1 MTQTPSFEG
10 LDDLELSNP
19 EIDEAAAAASLAKQ
33 QSDYQLSLPL
43 AMQEAQAQEEAE
55 QQRENALAAERQE
68 YLDDP
73 EREAERQRAREGGF
87 MEDIAVGVRDFID
100 NTFQGDQRTR
110 EQIASDRADVREEGT
125 RRFQERQSEINQS
138 EDILAEGVRAVLGG
152 RLDAINQTLNTGELI
167 GDTAKTWLGIASE
180 EDDIYG
186 DEYERANWNFTVS
199 ENRTAIGKLVRG
211 GFKLHTAMFG
221 LKKIPGLGASGPAGR
236 TFAARA
242 QRLAAAQP
250 RSMLAD
256 LIVTDSEDGTLVQQ
270 AAELFGIEHD
280 SPVLGPL
287 VAAMSVDEGSNPWE
301 AKLLAMAEGGV
312 LGLGVDALGEVLGA
326 IRTMRRADKAFKK
339 RNTSLTARKAHAE
352 EVLDRHVKEVQTELE
367 SMKRA
372 IRESEEIP
380 DGIYHG
386 TYSKG
391 KIEVGGF
398 RVSSGGSHPLGD
410 GVYFSPS
417 SDLAKKYGPEV
428 LVGRAG
434 DIKLKTLSLEELKKY
449 VDIDAFEQPGDAL
462 SKVFAKD
469 FDGVRV
475 KGLYDSDNS
484 LEEIVIFDPKVADR
498 ITSPREVDTSI
509 DPVQTELDLTAT
521 GPRQLTLVDAGLDMT
536 PAQTRILRETQDVV
550 YGGSPDR
557 APRFEVDEKAARITS
572 NTVEDVAVS
581 QKAVEGFEGATNGRS
596 TKSLFTDA
604 AVKKMT
610 AVASSVEEAD
620 GLRRTLSALNSRID
634 VDEISRRLGQSNEE
648 TIAKSFNVI
657 RRFLGA
663 EELSAE
669 EALKTFDDMKGSIGD
684 ETFLSR
690 EGIFAARTI
699 ITDLSMQLNDLAGNS
714 LDLVA
719 SGRELPLAQAN
730 GIIDRL
736 HGLSRMY
743 KESSVHYASGLQSF
757 QAGPIKIDR
766 AKLGRELGEI
776 DKTFENM
783 RGKLEEGDPQSIK
796 DFQDLAQ
803 GLAMADGDP
812 LKQMTVQMLFR
823 ELGGKAMI
831 KVMYNSMLSGPI
843 THARNAI
850 GNLSTMVL
858 RPTAMAIGQAM
869 SGDINAAKAS
879 ISSLSAV
886 VDSFS
891 EALSAGGKAWSTGTP
906 AGGAKFEVHESE
918 VARGLELLKQGATTD
933 SEKRAANFLDMLHT
947 NAVLNAPTRALAA
960 GDDFFKILN
969 ARIELKRQT
978 MMETLSETGTLKFDP
993 DKYAKIAQDKI
1004 VNGEVKDDGLLRI
1017 AKEQTFQQDLE
1028 GVAKQVSDLL
1038 DSNPLTKYAVPFV
1051 RTPHNLMVYAGTY
1064 TPGINRFL
1072 KEAQDIRS
1080 GTDEAAKAMLK
1091 GRVAIGYGVLATGF
1105 GFAAAGNLTGNG
1117 PADPEL
1123 RKIWLQSNQPQSIK
1137 IGDKWVSYA
1146 SIEPLN
1152 VMFAAAADLQHAAPY
1167 LKAGEYDRLVSQ
1179 LQYTFAKAVFERSY
1193 MKGLQTAIGYLNP
1206 QTVGNV
1212 NFAREGLNALNTFI
1226 PFSGLRRQMAK
1237 ALAPDVYEFNN
1248 ELQASLTRS
1257 WPGGNYL
1264 SGAESAVDIFTG
1276 QRKIDTKD
1284 PGILFHFANQFL
1296 PFNIS
1301 QDNSDYVIDKLGELQ
1316 IDTRTD
1322 FGDTYKGLELSA
1334 EDRAGINRLVAKG
1347 NLHGRL
1353 EKLMRSRDFQRQL
1366 EEWKKTVDK
1375 GITAPRSEQL
1385 WYKSITRM
1393 ISQSRL
1399 RAASQYAS
1407 LPREETDDFGGRLQA
1422 ARYRKQLQGK
1432 GRYDELINFG
1442 N

>member
-449 VDIDAFEQPGDAL
+449 
-462 SKVFAKD
+462 
-469 FDGVRV
+469 
-475 KGLYDSDNS
+475 
-484 LEEIVIFDPKVADR
+484 
-498 ITSPREVDTSI
+498 
-509 DPVQTELDLTAT
+509 
-521 GPRQLTLVDAGLDMT
+521 
-536 PAQTRILRETQDVV
+536 
-550 YGGSPDR
+550 
-557 APRFEVDEKAARITS
+557 
-572 NTVEDVAVS
+572 
-581 QKAVEGFEGATNGRS
+581 
-596 TKSLFTDA
+596 
-604 AVKKMT
+604 
-610 AVASSVEEAD
+610 
-620 GLRRTLSALNSRID
+620 
-634 VDEISRRLGQSNEE
+634 
-648 TIAKSFNVI
+648 
-657 RRFLGA
+657 
-663 EELSAE
+663 
-669 EALKTFDDMKGSIGD
+669 
-684 ETFLSR
+684 
-690 EGIFAARTI
+690 
-699 ITDLSMQLNDLAGNS
+699 
-714 LDLVA
+714 
-719 SGRELPLAQAN
+719 
-730 GIIDRL
+730 
-736 HGLSRMY
+736 
-743 KESSVHYASGLQSF
+743 
-757 QAGPIKIDR
+757 
-766 AKLGRELGEI
+766 
-776 DKTFENM
+776 
-783 RGKLEEGDPQSIK
+783 
-796 DFQDLAQ
+796 
-803 GLAMADGDP
+803 
-812 LKQMTVQMLFR
+812 
-823 ELGGKAMI
+823 
-831 KVMYNSMLSGPI
+831 
-843 THARNAI
+843 
-850 GNLSTMVL
+850 
-858 RPTAMAIGQAM
+858 
-869 SGDINAAKAS
+869 
-879 ISSLSAV
+879 
-886 VDSFS
+886 
-891 EALSAGGKAWSTGTP
+891 
-906 AGGAKFEVHESE
+906 
-918 VARGLELLKQGATTD
+918 
-933 SEKRAANFLDMLHT
+933 
-947 NAVLNAPTRALAA
+947 
-960 GDDFFKILN
+960 
-969 ARIELKRQT
+969 
-978 MMETLSETGTLKFDP
+978 
-993 DKYAKIAQDKI
+993 
-1004 VNGEVKDDGLLRI
+1004 
-1017 AKEQTFQQDLE
+1017 
-1028 GVAKQVSDLL
+1028 
-1038 DSNPLTKYAVPFV
+1038 
-1051 RTPHNLMVYAGTY
+1051 
-1064 TPGINRFL
+1064 
-1072 KEAQDIRS
+1072 
-1080 GTDEAAKAMLK
+1080 
-1091 GRVAIGYGVLATGF
+1091 
-1105 GFAAAGNLTGNG
+1105 
-1117 PADPEL
+1117 
-1123 RKIWLQSNQPQSIK
+1123 
-1137 IGDKWVSYA
+1137 
-1146 SIEPLN
+1146 
-1152 VMFAAAADLQHAAPY
+1152 
-1167 LKAGEYDRLVSQ
+1167 
-1179 LQYTFAKAVFERSY
+1179 
-1193 MKGLQTAIGYLNP
+1193 
-1206 QTVGNV
+1206 
-1212 NFAREGLNALNTFI
+1212 
-1226 PFSGLRRQMAK
+1226 
-1237 ALAPDVYEFNN
+1237 
-1248 ELQASLTRS
+1248 
-1257 WPGGNYL
+1257 
-1264 SGAESAVDIFTG
+1264 
-1276 QRKIDTKD
+1276 
-1284 PGILFHFANQFL
+1284 
-1296 PFNIS
+1296 
-1301 QDNSDYVIDKLGELQ
+1301 
-1316 IDTRTD
+1316 
-1322 FGDTYKGLELSA
+1322 
-1334 EDRAGINRLVAKG
+1334 
-1347 NLHGRL
+1347 
-1353 EKLMRSRDFQRQL
+1353 
-1366 EEWKKTVDK
+1366 
-1375 GITAPRSEQL
+1375 
-1385 WYKSITRM
+1385 
-1393 ISQSRL
+1393 
-1399 RAASQYAS
+1399 
-1407 LPREETDDFGGRLQA
+1407 
-1422 ARYRKQLQGK
+1422 
-1432 GRYDELINFG
+1432 
-1442 N
+1442 